1 MIKVFY
7 GNDRTRIKR
16 EIQRWL
22 GTNYETIEGE
32 NLTPEDLPNL
42 FRGTSLFDAGKER
55 SILLLD
61 PVGSEAGE
69 FLADYADTPHK
80 VAILEAK
87 PDTKLT
93 GWKKLIK
100 ATEMKKF
107 ETPEF
112 DTRAMFDVFRVA
124 KRDGKKAVE
133 MLEGMKMN
141 LEAKAFVGVMASQAF
156 KDYEEHAGAREKRVL
171 KELAKLDMDLGAVRT
186 ESASNDRVWLLVEGF
201 LTRLKTI

>member
-1 MIKVFY
+1 MIKVFH
-7 GNDRTRIKR
+7 GNDRTRMMR
-16 EIQRWL
+16 EIKRWL
-22 GTNYETIEGE
+22 GPDYETIEGDS
-32 NLTPEDLPNL
+32 LTPESLPNL
-42 FRGTSLFDAGKER
+42 FRGVSLFDAWEEK

-61 PVGSEAGE
+61 PVKGE
-69 FLADYADTPHK
+69 VGELLVDYVDTPRK

-87 PDTKLT
+87 PDVKLA

-100 ATEMKKF
+100 VAETKKF
-107 ETPEF
+107 EAPEL
-112 DTRAMFDVFRVA
+112 DTRTMFNVFRVA

-156 KDYEEHAGAREKRVL
+156 RDYEEHAGAREKRVL
-171 KELAKLDMDLGAVRT
+171 KELAQLDMDLGTVRR
-186 ESASNDRVWLLVEGF
+186 ESASNDREWLLVEGF